1 MALPTLRRPRTPPE
15 TTEQVRDYATQYS
28 DTRFWT
34 KVSRVARRAGYEL
47 FEKALWLH
55 YAAQRPETPRW
66 ARVTAYGALGY
77 FILPMDAVPDWLFG
91 FGLTDDLGALTLS
104 VVALSQY
111 INDDV
116 RRRTAHKLDQWFERP
131 AYKRP
136 LRPVE

>member
-1 MALPTLRRPRTPPE
+1 MALPTLRRSATAPQ
-15 TTEQVRDYATQYS
+15 TTHQVRDYADQYS
-28 DTRFWT
+28 EPRFWS
-34 KVSRVARRAGYEL
+34 KVARVAKRAGYEVL
-47 FEKALWLH
+47 EKALWLH

-77 FILPMDAVPDWLFG
+77 FILPMDAIPDWLFG
-91 FGLTDDLGALTLS
+91 IGLTDDLGALTVA

-116 RRRTAHKLDQWFERP
+116 RRRTARKLDQWFDRP
-131 AYKRP
+131 SHRRP